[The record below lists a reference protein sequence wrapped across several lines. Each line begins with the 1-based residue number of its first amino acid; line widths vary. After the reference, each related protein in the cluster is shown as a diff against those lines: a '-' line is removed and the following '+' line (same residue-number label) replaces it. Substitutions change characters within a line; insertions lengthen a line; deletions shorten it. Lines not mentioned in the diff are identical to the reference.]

1 MSRQASAS
9 PQVHARLRRTLP
21 SRHVRWGCLLLA
33 TLALSAEA
41 RVQIEHW
48 VAQSGARVYFVES
61 HALPIVDVAVEFS
74 AGSAYDPRERAGLG
88 KLTLTLL
95 KGGSS
100 RYSETEAGRRIA
112 DAGAQLRDNFDLDR
126 AGFSLRT
133 LSSEAERKVAFDT
146 LADMLQS
153 PRFPNEVFER
163 EQARAIANARE
174 AETQPDRVAE
184 RNLYALMYPAHGYGI
199 TATPATLAAI
209 TREDVQRHYR
219 TRYGSARAAVTIV
232 GDLRGDEA
240 RALAEELTSR
250 LAQGEDLVLAPIAPS
265 RSGET
270 LRIAH
275 PSTQSHVLLGVP
287 ALAYGDP
294 DYFPLVVGNYV
305 LGGGGFVSRLM
316 SEVRSKRGYAY
327 SVYSYFHPS
336 ERDGPFLAGLE
347 TRRDQAGEAL
357 ARTREVIAEFVARG
371 PTESELNAAR
381 KSLVGG
387 FPLRIDTNRKL
398 LEQLTLIGFY
408 RLPLDWLD
416 RYPARVQAVTLEQVR
431 SAFSR
436 RLDPAKLSI
445 VIVGAPD

>member
-1 MSRQASAS
+1 M
-9 PQVHARLRRTLP
+9 LL
-21 SRHVRWGCLLLA
+21 SRHIRWGSLLLL
-33 TLALSAEA
+33 TLALPAEA

-48 VAQSGARVYFVES
+48 VSQSGARVYFVES

-95 KGGSS
+95 KAGSS

-112 DAGAQLRDNFDLDR
+112 DAGAQLKDNIDLDR

-146 LADMLQS
+146 LSDMLQS
-153 PRFPNEVFER
+153 PRFPNEVFAR
-163 EQARAIANARE
+163 EQARAIANARD

-184 RNLYALMYPAHGYGI
+184 RNLYALMYPAHGYGFS
-199 TATPATLAAI
+199 ATPESLAAI
-209 TREDVQRHYR
+209 TREDVERYYR
-219 TRYGSARAAVTIV
+219 TRYGSAHAAVTIV

-250 LAQGEDLVLAPIAPS
+250 LAQGEEVALAPIASSPA
-265 RSGET
+265 GGT
-270 LRIAH
+270 VRIAH

-287 ALAYGDP
+287 VLSYGDP
-294 DYFPLVVGNYV
+294 DYFPLLVGNYV
-305 LGGGGFVSRLM
+305 LGGGGFVSRLTK
-316 SEVRSKRGYAY
+316 EVRSKRGYAY
-327 SVYSYFHPS
+327 SVYSYF
-336 ERDGPFLAGLE
+336 RVFGQAGPFVAGLQ

-357 ARTREVIAEFVARG
+357 ARTSEVIAEFVARG
-371 PTESELNAAR
+371 PTEAELSAAR

-387 FPLRIDTNRKL
+387 FPLRIDTNRKI
-398 LEQLTLIGFY
+398 LEQVALIGFY
-408 RLPLDWLD
+408 SLPLDWLD
-416 RYPARVQAVTLEQVR
+416 RYPASVQAVTLAQVR
-431 SAFSR
+431 SAFAR

-445 VIVGAPD
+445 VVVGAPD